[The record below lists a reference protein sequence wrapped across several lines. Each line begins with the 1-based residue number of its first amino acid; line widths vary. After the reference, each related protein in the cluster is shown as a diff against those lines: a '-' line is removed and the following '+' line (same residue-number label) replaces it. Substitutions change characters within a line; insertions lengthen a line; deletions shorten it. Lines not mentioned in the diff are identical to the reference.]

1 MSHCGNKL
9 DNKDNQINSPQI
21 NTSNIR
27 IRKFIPWAIVAFI
40 IVLLIIVFV
49 LVRNYNS
56 PDAQTKILVN
66 AIDNN
71 DSKVATLL
79 SSKNSHIDSD
89 EASVY
94 IDYIRSEVGMK
105 KFARDINHSRNT

>member
-1 MSHCGNKL
+1 MSNCGNKL

-27 IRKFIPWAIVAFI
+27 ISLFLGLSLAI

-71 DSKVATLL
+71 DSQK
-79 SSKNSHIDSD
+79 
-89 EASVY
+89 
-94 IDYIRSEVGMK
+94 
-105 KFARDINHSRNT
+105 